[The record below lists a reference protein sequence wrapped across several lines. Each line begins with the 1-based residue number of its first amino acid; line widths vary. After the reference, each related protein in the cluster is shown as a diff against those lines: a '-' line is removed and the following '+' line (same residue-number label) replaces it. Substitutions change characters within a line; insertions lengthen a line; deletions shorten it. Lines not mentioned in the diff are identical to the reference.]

1 MKSIM
6 GAVIDNELTDARAE
20 PRRALMFMCAQH
32 ERCGAHSHAA
42 SLGPDVARWIIE
54 LAKPISI
61 QKACTAVFLGRR
73 DYVIFA
79 VDGRRGDLSLRETGV
94 GTSPATLAALLPADE
109 CRLALFTIGRRG
121 RSGATH
127 HRLRFLIWTP
137 SSSPVRQRMVGGAI
151 TQNDASRD

>member
-61 QKACTAVFLGRR
+61 QKACTAGASRTVVRR
-73 DYVIFA
+73 
-79 VDGRRGDLSLRETGV
+79 L
-94 GTSPATLAALLPADE
+94 
-109 CRLALFTIGRRG
+109 
-121 RSGATH
+121 TH
-127 HRLRFLIWTP
+127 A
-137 SSSPVRQRMVGGAI
+137 SSSTKCSWGAA
-151 TQNDASRD
+151 TT